1 MSIATARD
9 EDYGPKLL
17 RITLVVLVA
26 TLSAAHHAQA
36 QLVAPITLN
45 YAFSVPI
52 AKVIPNSC
60 TGGFVLVKGTM
71 KLSITTVQGGQVPF
85 TVSVAYTSSGTGQDA
100 LADGTLVFDGSQ
112 KANYAYSSQMMTDA
126 GFPSTPQDFMQD
138 PAVRDYLV
146 RSTGDGSDELLV
158 DTAIDLTFTNGVP
171 SVPVLQGLSVAC
183 SAAPL
188 TP

>member
-1 MSIATARD
+1 MIIEKSRN
-9 EDYGPKLL
+9 KRCWRRLL
-17 RITLVVLVA
+17 RIIFVALIA
-26 TLSAAHHAQA
+26 TLSVAPYAQA
-36 QLVAPITLN
+36 QLVTPITLK
-45 YAFSVPI
+45 YTFSVPI

-60 TGGFVLVKGTM
+60 TGGFVLVKGTLN
-71 KLSITTVQGGQVPF
+71 LSITTVQGGQVPF
-85 TVSVAYTSSGTGQDA
+85 TVAVAYTSSGTGQDV
-100 LADGTLVFDGSQ
+100 LADGTLVVDGSQ
-112 KANYAYSSQMMTDA
+112 KANYAYSSQMLTDA

-183 SAAPL
+183 TAAP
-188 TP
+188 